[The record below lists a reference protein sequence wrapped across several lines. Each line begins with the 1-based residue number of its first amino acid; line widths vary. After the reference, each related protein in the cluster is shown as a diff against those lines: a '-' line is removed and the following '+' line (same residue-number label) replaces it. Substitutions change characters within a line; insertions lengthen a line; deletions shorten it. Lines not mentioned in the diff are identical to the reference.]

1 MDKVIPFERDAS
13 EMPVVSTAK
22 TSFISGL
29 ILAGCLIVYF
39 LILKLVNLVPVIE
52 LRIVDFLILSIGIF
66 IAFRHYQAK
75 TKEDVKYLQGLLF
88 GTSVSAFATI
98 PFALFMAAY
107 FQWLDPQLL
116 IKLKDNSPLLGT
128 FISPFKIAVT
138 TIVGG
143 MGWGM
148 VLSFLLMQY
157 FQKDSHQLKSD
168 EQK

>member
-1 MDKVIPFERDAS
+1 
-13 EMPVVSTAK
+13 
-22 TSFISGL
+22 
-29 ILAGCLIVYF
+29 
-39 LILKLVNLVPVIE
+39 
-52 LRIVDFLILSIGIF
+52 
-66 IAFRHYQAK
+66 
-75 TKEDVKYLQGLLF
+75 
-88 GTSVSAFATI
+88 
-98 PFALFMAAY
+98 
-107 FQWLDPQLL
+107 
-116 IKLKDNSPLLGT
+116 LKDNSPLLGT